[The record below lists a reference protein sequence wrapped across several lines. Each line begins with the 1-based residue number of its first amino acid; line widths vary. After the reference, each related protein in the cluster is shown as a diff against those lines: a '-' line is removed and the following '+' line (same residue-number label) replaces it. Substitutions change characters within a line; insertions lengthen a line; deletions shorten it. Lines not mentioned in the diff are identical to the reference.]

1 MMVPRVS
8 KKNRSRSKG
17 ILATQR
23 QEEPEEVES
32 GQGEV
37 EMTEWSTN
45 LMQKQL
51 SELAQQIVLVIQACN
66 EEKDILEED
75 FASVRNG
82 ILNMKSALHTEKIR
96 IDSEVQGVGSMMQFQ
111 QAVLEEVRSG
121 IQIFQEQNSQIVGE
135 TTDLFAGILKELEA
149 YSKKS
154 MDNSQQVFAKKVSI
168 QAVQKSIGILG
179 VSIHGMLD
187 LEEQQ
192 EAAGR
197 EERTAEQPE
206 EQTMGQPGERTAEQP
221 EEQTVDPP
229 EEQPEEVHHHHHRIH
244 RHLIM
249 EEQEAGGCHG
259 ANDELRNWNS
269 PNPLRLR
276 NL

>member
-66 EEKDILEED
+66 EGKDILEED

-82 ILNMKSALHTEKIR
+82 ILIVKSALHTEKIR

-121 IQIFQEQNSQIVGE
+121 IQILQEQNSQIVGE
-135 TTDLFAGILKELEA
+135 TTDLFAGILKELE
-149 YSKKS
+149 
-154 MDNSQQVFAKKVSI
+154 V
-168 QAVQKSIGILG
+168 
-179 VSIHGMLD
+179 
-187 LEEQQ
+187 
-192 EAAGR
+192 
-197 EERTAEQPE
+197 
-206 EQTMGQPGERTAEQP
+206 
-221 EEQTVDPP
+221 
-229 EEQPEEVHHHHHRIH
+229 
-244 RHLIM
+244 
-249 EEQEAGGCHG
+249 
-259 ANDELRNWNS
+259 
-269 PNPLRLR
+269 
-276 NL
+276 